1 MPFIDP
7 ELIERDRKLQVL
19 RSPQEYTDEEVYG
32 ALSALSGGKTEKS
45 SVILREP
52 ERGRHLFAEVWRY
65 MSLHYMDDGWDIFTA
80 CFGKMKKFPWHPLAN
95 AVYLDREERGETVYE
110 INACRKFVYKS
121 GQWSEMRYDELFFDK
136 YRIGAIMHE
145 ADRQLRRYLKTGHYL
160 REKAGEEWIAP
171 YVEAVIEA
179 DREAAAEA
187 AKPRITIDLSGLDKI
202 RRDAQITRDS
212 LLTEEEMREQE
223 TVETKPETPVIEA
236 PAIIPD
242 REETAVQPE
251 ASEPFNLSVE
261 NDKKSVHEEPGTVT
275 IEIPSLDE
283 VHAQILLMLM
293 RGESPAGLIRKEFL
307 MPSVVTDTI
316 NEALFDE
323 IGDNVLECDGDEIA
337 LVETVGR
344 KSEIEALLHDVDII
358 TEGGASFR
366 FIVGRYGSGK
376 SFLIQTIRNYVMD
389 RNFIV
394 ADADLSPERRLQ
406 GTKGQGLAT
415 YRELIGNLS
424 TKTKPEGGALTLVL
438 DRWINSVQMEAARE
452 TGLMPG
458 DPGLTKAVD
467 ARIYAVTSAVSELV
481 HGFEFARLLSAYYH
495 AYVDGNDDMKMKVVR
510 WFRGEYALKREAR
523 EELGINIIITDDD
536 WYDYLKIFAT
546 FFRLA
551 GYSGLMI
558 MIDELVNIY
567 KIPNS
572 ITRQY
577 NYEKMLTMYNDTL
590 QGKAHYLGIIMGATP
605 QALEDKRRGIYSYEA
620 LRSRLAEGKFSRPG
634 ARDLLAPV
642 IRLEPLT
649 AEEMLVLCEKLA
661 DMHADLYGYQRILTT
676 DDLVPFIK
684 MEYGRIGADQNITP
698 REVIRDFI
706 ELLDIMYQNPGTGIS
721 ELMESEDFSFAKSD
735 AVSDKAEKNY
745 AEFEI

>member
-1 MPFIDP
+1 MLLSELADYAEEKYQIKEEHKWAEMPGFSVLADPQTGKWAALLMRRWDYERGEEILRCDIKCGRQCISEFQVPYVTNAFRMKGNKWVGVIFDDRTDPEIVFELFDRAVRALAQRGFNIVLDSADDDRGAGKKYSDTLLPLESMRGNYDKRRLAQREAQDRRKKEEEKHRREAQIDSALRSRTGAFVNPSFSGRGNASGGVLTPGAIADQIPPRILEMMKLYEYGSSTFEHKCRNFYRQGKFMEDYEDDASWGGEYRRYFTTYHDLNLNQLRGYFAWRTLVRRGVFHRITTSLAYMYLYELLNGIGASSPEECLRRMKEFETGYLDSGIGDPSMQENLRRWRMEYAVLNGSSTEEVLPFIDP

-19 RSPQEYTDEEVYG
+19 RSPQEHTDEEVYG

-145 ADRQLRRYLKTGHYL
+145 ADRQLRMYLKTGHYL

-337 LVETVGR
+337 LVE
-344 KSEIEALLHDVDII
+344 D
-358 TEGGASFR
+358 
-366 FIVGRYGSGK
+366 
-376 SFLIQTIRNYVMD
+376 
-389 RNFIV
+389 
-394 ADADLSPERRLQ
+394 
-406 GTKGQGLAT
+406 
-415 YRELIGNLS
+415 YREEVTLILNG
-424 TKTKPEGGALTLVL
+424 EG
-438 DRWINSVQMEAARE
+438 
-452 TGLMPG
+452 
-458 DPGLTKAVD
+458 
-467 ARIYAVTSAVSELV
+467 
-481 HGFEFARLLSAYYH
+481 
-495 AYVDGNDDMKMKVVR
+495 
-510 WFRGEYALKREAR
+510 
-523 EELGINIIITDDD
+523 
-536 WYDYLKIFAT
+536 
-546 FFRLA
+546 
-551 GYSGLMI
+551 
-558 MIDELVNIY
+558 
-567 KIPNS
+567 
-572 ITRQY
+572 
-577 NYEKMLTMYNDTL
+577 
-590 QGKAHYLGIIMGATP
+590 
-605 QALEDKRRGIYSYEA
+605 
-620 LRSRLAEGKFSRPG
+620 
-634 ARDLLAPV
+634 
-642 IRLEPLT
+642 
-649 AEEMLVLCEKLA
+649 
-661 DMHADLYGYQRILTT
+661 
-676 DDLVPFIK
+676 
-684 MEYGRIGADQNITP
+684 
-698 REVIRDFI
+698 
-706 ELLDIMYQNPGTGIS
+706 
-721 ELMESEDFSFAKSD
+721 
-735 AVSDKAEKNY
+735 
-745 AEFEI
+745 

>member
-1 MPFIDP
+1 MLLSELADYAEEKYQIKEEHKWAEMPGFSVLADPQTGKWAALLMRRWDYERGEEILRCDIKCGRQCISEFQVPYVTNAFRMKGNKWVGVIFDDRTDPEIVFELFDRAVRALAQRGFNIVLDSADDDRGAGKKYSDTLLPLESMRGNYDKRRLAQREAQDRRKKEEEKHRREAQIDSALRSRTGAFVNPSFSGRGNTSGGALTPGALADQIPPRILEMMKLYEYGSSTVEHKCRNFYRQGKFMEDYEDDAPWGGEYRRYFTTYHDLNLNQLRGYFAWRTLVRRGVFRRITTSLAYMYLYELLNGIGASSPEESLSRMKEFEAGYLDSGIGDPSMRENLRRWRMEYAVLHGSSTGEVLPFIDP

-337 LVETVGR
+337 LVE
-344 KSEIEALLHDVDII
+344 D
-358 TEGGASFR
+358 
-366 FIVGRYGSGK
+366 
-376 SFLIQTIRNYVMD
+376 
-389 RNFIV
+389 
-394 ADADLSPERRLQ
+394 
-406 GTKGQGLAT
+406 
-415 YRELIGNLS
+415 YREEVTLILNG
-424 TKTKPEGGALTLVL
+424 EG
-438 DRWINSVQMEAARE
+438 
-452 TGLMPG
+452 
-458 DPGLTKAVD
+458 
-467 ARIYAVTSAVSELV
+467 
-481 HGFEFARLLSAYYH
+481 
-495 AYVDGNDDMKMKVVR
+495 
-510 WFRGEYALKREAR
+510 
-523 EELGINIIITDDD
+523 
-536 WYDYLKIFAT
+536 
-546 FFRLA
+546 
-551 GYSGLMI
+551 
-558 MIDELVNIY
+558 
-567 KIPNS
+567 
-572 ITRQY
+572 
-577 NYEKMLTMYNDTL
+577 
-590 QGKAHYLGIIMGATP
+590 
-605 QALEDKRRGIYSYEA
+605 
-620 LRSRLAEGKFSRPG
+620 
-634 ARDLLAPV
+634 
-642 IRLEPLT
+642 
-649 AEEMLVLCEKLA
+649 
-661 DMHADLYGYQRILTT
+661 
-676 DDLVPFIK
+676 
-684 MEYGRIGADQNITP
+684 
-698 REVIRDFI
+698 
-706 ELLDIMYQNPGTGIS
+706 
-721 ELMESEDFSFAKSD
+721 
-735 AVSDKAEKNY
+735 
-745 AEFEI
+745 

>member
-1 MPFIDP
+1 MLLSELADYAEEKYQIKEEHKWAEMPGFSVLADPQTGKWAALLMRRWDYERGEEILRCDIKCGRQCISEFQVPYVTNAFRMKGNKWVGVIFDDRTDPEIVFELFDRAVRALAQRGFNIVLDSADDDRSAGKKYSDTLLPLESMRGNYDKRRLAQREAQDRRKKEEEKHRREAQIDSALRSRTGAFVNPSFSGRGNTSGGALTPGALADQIPPRILEMMKLYEYGSSTFEHKCRNFYRQGKFMEDYEDDASWGGEYRRYFTTYHDLNLNQLRGYFAWRTLVRRGVFRRITTSLAYMYLYELLNGIGASSPEECLRRMKEFETGYLDSGIGDPSMQENLRRWRMEYAVLNGSSTEEVLPFIDP

-19 RSPQEYTDEEVYG
+19 RSPQEHTDEEVYG

-337 LVETVGR
+337 LVE
-344 KSEIEALLHDVDII
+344 D
-358 TEGGASFR
+358 
-366 FIVGRYGSGK
+366 
-376 SFLIQTIRNYVMD
+376 
-389 RNFIV
+389 
-394 ADADLSPERRLQ
+394 
-406 GTKGQGLAT
+406 
-415 YRELIGNLS
+415 YREEVTLILNG
-424 TKTKPEGGALTLVL
+424 EG
-438 DRWINSVQMEAARE
+438 
-452 TGLMPG
+452 
-458 DPGLTKAVD
+458 
-467 ARIYAVTSAVSELV
+467 
-481 HGFEFARLLSAYYH
+481 
-495 AYVDGNDDMKMKVVR
+495 
-510 WFRGEYALKREAR
+510 
-523 EELGINIIITDDD
+523 
-536 WYDYLKIFAT
+536 
-546 FFRLA
+546 
-551 GYSGLMI
+551 
-558 MIDELVNIY
+558 
-567 KIPNS
+567 
-572 ITRQY
+572 
-577 NYEKMLTMYNDTL
+577 
-590 QGKAHYLGIIMGATP
+590 
-605 QALEDKRRGIYSYEA
+605 
-620 LRSRLAEGKFSRPG
+620 
-634 ARDLLAPV
+634 
-642 IRLEPLT
+642 
-649 AEEMLVLCEKLA
+649 
-661 DMHADLYGYQRILTT
+661 
-676 DDLVPFIK
+676 
-684 MEYGRIGADQNITP
+684 
-698 REVIRDFI
+698 
-706 ELLDIMYQNPGTGIS
+706 
-721 ELMESEDFSFAKSD
+721 
-735 AVSDKAEKNY
+735 
-745 AEFEI
+745 

>member
-1 MPFIDP
+1 MLLSELADYAEEKYQIKEEHKWAEMPGFSVLADPQTGKWAALLMRRWDYERGEEILRCDIKCGRQCISEFQVPYVTNAFRMKGNKWVGVIFDDRTDPEIVFELFDRAVRALAQRGFNIVLDSADDDRSAGKKYSDTLLPLESMRGNYDKRRLAQREAQDRRKKEEEKHRREAQIDSALRSRTGAFVNPSFSGRGNASGGVLTPGAIADQIPPRILEMMKLYEYGSSTFEHKCRNFYRQGKFMEDYEDDASWGGEYRRYFTTYHDLNLNQLRGYFAWRTLVRRGVFRRITTSLAYMYLYELLNGIGASSPEECLRRMKEFETGYLDSGIGDPSMQENLRRWRMEYAVLNGSSTEEVLPFIDP

-19 RSPQEYTDEEVYG
+19 RSPQEHTDEEVYG

-136 YRIGAIMHE
+136 YRIGAVMHE

-337 LVETVGR
+337 LVE
-344 KSEIEALLHDVDII
+344 D
-358 TEGGASFR
+358 
-366 FIVGRYGSGK
+366 
-376 SFLIQTIRNYVMD
+376 
-389 RNFIV
+389 
-394 ADADLSPERRLQ
+394 
-406 GTKGQGLAT
+406 
-415 YRELIGNLS
+415 YREEVTLILNG
-424 TKTKPEGGALTLVL
+424 EG
-438 DRWINSVQMEAARE
+438 
-452 TGLMPG
+452 
-458 DPGLTKAVD
+458 
-467 ARIYAVTSAVSELV
+467 
-481 HGFEFARLLSAYYH
+481 
-495 AYVDGNDDMKMKVVR
+495 
-510 WFRGEYALKREAR
+510 
-523 EELGINIIITDDD
+523 
-536 WYDYLKIFAT
+536 
-546 FFRLA
+546 
-551 GYSGLMI
+551 
-558 MIDELVNIY
+558 
-567 KIPNS
+567 
-572 ITRQY
+572 
-577 NYEKMLTMYNDTL
+577 
-590 QGKAHYLGIIMGATP
+590 
-605 QALEDKRRGIYSYEA
+605 
-620 LRSRLAEGKFSRPG
+620 
-634 ARDLLAPV
+634 
-642 IRLEPLT
+642 
-649 AEEMLVLCEKLA
+649 
-661 DMHADLYGYQRILTT
+661 
-676 DDLVPFIK
+676 
-684 MEYGRIGADQNITP
+684 
-698 REVIRDFI
+698 
-706 ELLDIMYQNPGTGIS
+706 
-721 ELMESEDFSFAKSD
+721 
-735 AVSDKAEKNY
+735 
-745 AEFEI
+745 

>member
-1 MPFIDP
+1 MLLSELADYAEEKYQIKEEHKWAEMPGFSVLADPQTGKWAALLMRRWDYERGEEILRCDIKCGRQCISEFQVPYVTNAFRMKGNKWVGVIFDDRTDPEIVFELFDRAVRALAQRGFNIVLDSADDDRGAGKKYSDTLLPLESMRGNYDKRRLAQREAQDRRKKEEEKHRREAQIDSALRSRTGAFVNPSFSGRGNASGGVLTPGAIADQIPPRILEMMKLYEYGSSTFEHKCRNFYRQGKFMEDYEDDASWGGEYRRYFTTYHDLNLNQLRGYFAWRTLVRRGVFRRITTSLAYMYLYELLNGIGASSPEECLRRMKEFETGYLDSGIGDPSMQENLRRWRMEYAVLNGSSTEEVLPFIDP

-65 MSLHYMDDGWDIFTA
+65 MSSHYMDDGWDIFTA

-337 LVETVGR
+337 LVE
-344 KSEIEALLHDVDII
+344 D
-358 TEGGASFR
+358 
-366 FIVGRYGSGK
+366 
-376 SFLIQTIRNYVMD
+376 
-389 RNFIV
+389 
-394 ADADLSPERRLQ
+394 
-406 GTKGQGLAT
+406 
-415 YRELIGNLS
+415 YREEVTLILNG
-424 TKTKPEGGALTLVL
+424 EG
-438 DRWINSVQMEAARE
+438 
-452 TGLMPG
+452 
-458 DPGLTKAVD
+458 
-467 ARIYAVTSAVSELV
+467 
-481 HGFEFARLLSAYYH
+481 
-495 AYVDGNDDMKMKVVR
+495 
-510 WFRGEYALKREAR
+510 
-523 EELGINIIITDDD
+523 
-536 WYDYLKIFAT
+536 
-546 FFRLA
+546 
-551 GYSGLMI
+551 
-558 MIDELVNIY
+558 
-567 KIPNS
+567 
-572 ITRQY
+572 
-577 NYEKMLTMYNDTL
+577 
-590 QGKAHYLGIIMGATP
+590 
-605 QALEDKRRGIYSYEA
+605 
-620 LRSRLAEGKFSRPG
+620 
-634 ARDLLAPV
+634 
-642 IRLEPLT
+642 
-649 AEEMLVLCEKLA
+649 
-661 DMHADLYGYQRILTT
+661 
-676 DDLVPFIK
+676 
-684 MEYGRIGADQNITP
+684 
-698 REVIRDFI
+698 
-706 ELLDIMYQNPGTGIS
+706 
-721 ELMESEDFSFAKSD
+721 
-735 AVSDKAEKNY
+735 
-745 AEFEI
+745 

>member
-1 MPFIDP
+1 MLLSELADYAEEKYQIKEEHKWAEMPGFSVLADPQTGKWAALLMRRWDYERGEEILRCDIKCGRQCISEFQVPYVTNAFRMKGNKWVGVIFDDRTDPEIVFELFDRAVRALAQRGFNIVLDSADDDRGAGKKYSDTLLPLESMRGNYDKRRLAQREAQDRRKKEEEKHRREAQIDSALRSRTGAFVNPPYSGRGNASGGVLTPGAIADQIPPRILEMMKLYEYGSSTFEHKCRNFYRQGKFMEDYEDDAPWGGEYRRYFTTYHDLNLNQLRGYFAWRTLVRRGVFRRITTSLAYMYLYELLNGIGASSPEECLRRMKEFETGYLDSGIGDPSMQENLRRWRMEYAVLNGSSTEEVLPFIDP

-19 RSPQEYTDEEVYG
+19 RSPQEHTDEEVYG
-32 ALSALSGGKTEKS
+32 ALSALSGAKTEKS

-52 ERGRHLFAEVWRY
+52 ERGRHLFAELWRY

-261 NDKKSVHEEPGTVT
+261 NDKKSVHEEPGPVT

-337 LVETVGR
+337 LVE
-344 KSEIEALLHDVDII
+344 D
-358 TEGGASFR
+358 
-366 FIVGRYGSGK
+366 
-376 SFLIQTIRNYVMD
+376 
-389 RNFIV
+389 
-394 ADADLSPERRLQ
+394 
-406 GTKGQGLAT
+406 
-415 YRELIGNLS
+415 YREEVTLILNG
-424 TKTKPEGGALTLVL
+424 EG
-438 DRWINSVQMEAARE
+438 
-452 TGLMPG
+452 
-458 DPGLTKAVD
+458 
-467 ARIYAVTSAVSELV
+467 
-481 HGFEFARLLSAYYH
+481 
-495 AYVDGNDDMKMKVVR
+495 
-510 WFRGEYALKREAR
+510 
-523 EELGINIIITDDD
+523 
-536 WYDYLKIFAT
+536 
-546 FFRLA
+546 
-551 GYSGLMI
+551 
-558 MIDELVNIY
+558 
-567 KIPNS
+567 
-572 ITRQY
+572 
-577 NYEKMLTMYNDTL
+577 
-590 QGKAHYLGIIMGATP
+590 
-605 QALEDKRRGIYSYEA
+605 
-620 LRSRLAEGKFSRPG
+620 
-634 ARDLLAPV
+634 
-642 IRLEPLT
+642 
-649 AEEMLVLCEKLA
+649 
-661 DMHADLYGYQRILTT
+661 
-676 DDLVPFIK
+676 
-684 MEYGRIGADQNITP
+684 
-698 REVIRDFI
+698 
-706 ELLDIMYQNPGTGIS
+706 
-721 ELMESEDFSFAKSD
+721 
-735 AVSDKAEKNY
+735 
-745 AEFEI
+745 

>member
-1 MPFIDP
+1 MLLSELADYAEEKYQIKEEHKWAEMPGFSVLADPQTGKWAALLMRRWDYERGEEILRCDIKCGRQCISEFQVPYVTNAFRMKGNKWVGVIFDDRTDPEIVFELFDRAVRALAQRGFNIVLDSADDDRGAGKKYSDTLLPLESMRGNYDKRRLAQREAQDRRKKEEEKHRREAQIDSALRSRTGAFVNPSFSGRGNASGGVLTPGAIADQIPPRILEMMKLYEYGSSTFEHKCRNFYRQGKFMEDYEDDASWGGEYRRYFTTYHDLNLNQLRGYFAWRTQVRRGVFRRITTSLAYMYLYELLNGIGVSSPEESLRKMKEFEVGYLDSGVGDPSMRENLRRWRMEYAVLNGSSTEEVLPFIVPD
-7 ELIERDRKLQVL
+7 LIERDRKLQVL
-19 RSPQEYTDEEVYG
+19 RSPEEYTDEEVYE

-45 SVILREP
+45 SVILKEP
-52 ERGRHLFAEVWRY
+52 ERGRHLFAEVWRH

-95 AVYLDREERGETVYE
+95 AVYMDREERGETVYE
-110 INACRKFVYKS
+110 INACRKFVFKH

-136 YRIGAIMHE
+136 YRISAIMHE

-337 LVETVGR
+337 LVE
-344 KSEIEALLHDVDII
+344 D
-358 TEGGASFR
+358 
-366 FIVGRYGSGK
+366 
-376 SFLIQTIRNYVMD
+376 
-389 RNFIV
+389 
-394 ADADLSPERRLQ
+394 
-406 GTKGQGLAT
+406 
-415 YRELIGNLS
+415 YREEVTLILNG
-424 TKTKPEGGALTLVL
+424 EG
-438 DRWINSVQMEAARE
+438 
-452 TGLMPG
+452 
-458 DPGLTKAVD
+458 
-467 ARIYAVTSAVSELV
+467 
-481 HGFEFARLLSAYYH
+481 
-495 AYVDGNDDMKMKVVR
+495 
-510 WFRGEYALKREAR
+510 
-523 EELGINIIITDDD
+523 
-536 WYDYLKIFAT
+536 
-546 FFRLA
+546 
-551 GYSGLMI
+551 
-558 MIDELVNIY
+558 
-567 KIPNS
+567 
-572 ITRQY
+572 
-577 NYEKMLTMYNDTL
+577 
-590 QGKAHYLGIIMGATP
+590 
-605 QALEDKRRGIYSYEA
+605 
-620 LRSRLAEGKFSRPG
+620 
-634 ARDLLAPV
+634 
-642 IRLEPLT
+642 
-649 AEEMLVLCEKLA
+649 
-661 DMHADLYGYQRILTT
+661 
-676 DDLVPFIK
+676 
-684 MEYGRIGADQNITP
+684 
-698 REVIRDFI
+698 
-706 ELLDIMYQNPGTGIS
+706 
-721 ELMESEDFSFAKSD
+721 
-735 AVSDKAEKNY
+735 
-745 AEFEI
+745 

>member
-1 MPFIDP
+1 MNLSELTAYAEEKYHIREEQKWDDFRSFSVLTDPETRKWVALMMRQWDYETGNELCKCDIKCGRQILTEIKEPYVTNAFRMRGEKWAGVIFDDRTEPEVVFKLFDEAIRIGRAGSYTVVLEEGKREESSGAGGRVFRDTLLPLEAMRGNYDKSRFRERQEENKKARPQTHVRLNNEPRTIPTRILEMMQLYEYRSSSFENKCRNFVRQGKFMEDYEDDAPWGGEYRRYFTTYHDLNLNQLRGYFAWRTLVRRGVFRRITTSLAYMYLYELLNGIGASSPEECLRRMKEFETGYLDSGIGDPSMRENLRRWRMEYAVLHGSSTGEVLPFIDP

-337 LVETVGR
+337 LVE
-344 KSEIEALLHDVDII
+344 D
-358 TEGGASFR
+358 
-366 FIVGRYGSGK
+366 
-376 SFLIQTIRNYVMD
+376 
-389 RNFIV
+389 
-394 ADADLSPERRLQ
+394 
-406 GTKGQGLAT
+406 
-415 YRELIGNLS
+415 YREEVTLILNG
-424 TKTKPEGGALTLVL
+424 EG
-438 DRWINSVQMEAARE
+438 
-452 TGLMPG
+452 
-458 DPGLTKAVD
+458 
-467 ARIYAVTSAVSELV
+467 
-481 HGFEFARLLSAYYH
+481 
-495 AYVDGNDDMKMKVVR
+495 
-510 WFRGEYALKREAR
+510 
-523 EELGINIIITDDD
+523 
-536 WYDYLKIFAT
+536 
-546 FFRLA
+546 
-551 GYSGLMI
+551 
-558 MIDELVNIY
+558 
-567 KIPNS
+567 
-572 ITRQY
+572 
-577 NYEKMLTMYNDTL
+577 
-590 QGKAHYLGIIMGATP
+590 
-605 QALEDKRRGIYSYEA
+605 
-620 LRSRLAEGKFSRPG
+620 
-634 ARDLLAPV
+634 
-642 IRLEPLT
+642 
-649 AEEMLVLCEKLA
+649 
-661 DMHADLYGYQRILTT
+661 
-676 DDLVPFIK
+676 
-684 MEYGRIGADQNITP
+684 
-698 REVIRDFI
+698 
-706 ELLDIMYQNPGTGIS
+706 
-721 ELMESEDFSFAKSD
+721 
-735 AVSDKAEKNY
+735 
-745 AEFEI
+745 

>member
-1 MPFIDP
+1 MLLSELADYAEEKYQIKEEHKWAEMPGFSVLADPQTGKWAALLMRRWDYERGEEILRCDIKCGRQCISEFQVPYVTNAFRMKGNKWVGVIFDDRTDPEIVFELFDRAVRALAQRGFNIVLDSADDDRGAGKKYSDTLLPLESMRGNYDKRRLAQREAQDRRKKEEEKHRREAQIDSALRSRTGAFVNPSFSGRGNTSGGALTPGALADQIPPRILEMMKLYEYGSSTFEHKCRNFYRQGKFMEDYEDDAPWGGEYRRYFTTYHDLNLNQLRGYFAWRTLVRRGVFRRITTSLAYMYLYELLNGIGASSPEESLSRMKEFEAGYLDSGIGDPSMQENLRRWRMEYAVLNGSSTEEVLPFIDP

-19 RSPQEYTDEEVYG
+19 RSPQEHTDEEVYG

-337 LVETVGR
+337 LVE
-344 KSEIEALLHDVDII
+344 D
-358 TEGGASFR
+358 
-366 FIVGRYGSGK
+366 
-376 SFLIQTIRNYVMD
+376 
-389 RNFIV
+389 
-394 ADADLSPERRLQ
+394 
-406 GTKGQGLAT
+406 
-415 YRELIGNLS
+415 YREEVTLILNG
-424 TKTKPEGGALTLVL
+424 EG
-438 DRWINSVQMEAARE
+438 
-452 TGLMPG
+452 
-458 DPGLTKAVD
+458 
-467 ARIYAVTSAVSELV
+467 
-481 HGFEFARLLSAYYH
+481 
-495 AYVDGNDDMKMKVVR
+495 
-510 WFRGEYALKREAR
+510 
-523 EELGINIIITDDD
+523 
-536 WYDYLKIFAT
+536 
-546 FFRLA
+546 
-551 GYSGLMI
+551 
-558 MIDELVNIY
+558 
-567 KIPNS
+567 
-572 ITRQY
+572 
-577 NYEKMLTMYNDTL
+577 
-590 QGKAHYLGIIMGATP
+590 
-605 QALEDKRRGIYSYEA
+605 
-620 LRSRLAEGKFSRPG
+620 
-634 ARDLLAPV
+634 
-642 IRLEPLT
+642 
-649 AEEMLVLCEKLA
+649 
-661 DMHADLYGYQRILTT
+661 
-676 DDLVPFIK
+676 
-684 MEYGRIGADQNITP
+684 
-698 REVIRDFI
+698 
-706 ELLDIMYQNPGTGIS
+706 
-721 ELMESEDFSFAKSD
+721 
-735 AVSDKAEKNY
+735 
-745 AEFEI
+745 

>member
-1 MPFIDP
+1 MLLSELADYAEEKYQIKEEHKWAEMPGFSVLADPQTGKWAALLMRRWDYERGEEILRCDIKCGRQCISEFQVPYVTNAFRMKGNKWVGVIFDDRTDPEIVFELFDRAVRALAQRGFNIVLDSADDDRGAGKKYSDTLLPLESMRGNYDKRRLAQREAQDRRKKEEEKHRREAQIDSALRSRTGAFVNPSFSGRGNASGGVLTPGAIADQIPPRILEMMKLYEYGSSTFEHKCRNFYRQGKFMEDYEDDASWGGEYRRYFTTYHDLNLNQLRGYFAWRTLVRRGVFHRITTSLAYMYLYELLNGIGASSPEECLRRMKEFETGYLDSGIGDPSMQENLRRWRMEYAVLNGSSTEEVLPFIDP

-337 LVETVGR
+337 LVE
-344 KSEIEALLHDVDII
+344 D
-358 TEGGASFR
+358 
-366 FIVGRYGSGK
+366 
-376 SFLIQTIRNYVMD
+376 
-389 RNFIV
+389 
-394 ADADLSPERRLQ
+394 
-406 GTKGQGLAT
+406 
-415 YRELIGNLS
+415 YREEVTLILNG
-424 TKTKPEGGALTLVL
+424 EG
-438 DRWINSVQMEAARE
+438 
-452 TGLMPG
+452 
-458 DPGLTKAVD
+458 
-467 ARIYAVTSAVSELV
+467 
-481 HGFEFARLLSAYYH
+481 
-495 AYVDGNDDMKMKVVR
+495 
-510 WFRGEYALKREAR
+510 
-523 EELGINIIITDDD
+523 
-536 WYDYLKIFAT
+536 
-546 FFRLA
+546 
-551 GYSGLMI
+551 
-558 MIDELVNIY
+558 
-567 KIPNS
+567 
-572 ITRQY
+572 
-577 NYEKMLTMYNDTL
+577 
-590 QGKAHYLGIIMGATP
+590 
-605 QALEDKRRGIYSYEA
+605 
-620 LRSRLAEGKFSRPG
+620 
-634 ARDLLAPV
+634 
-642 IRLEPLT
+642 
-649 AEEMLVLCEKLA
+649 
-661 DMHADLYGYQRILTT
+661 
-676 DDLVPFIK
+676 
-684 MEYGRIGADQNITP
+684 
-698 REVIRDFI
+698 
-706 ELLDIMYQNPGTGIS
+706 
-721 ELMESEDFSFAKSD
+721 
-735 AVSDKAEKNY
+735 
-745 AEFEI
+745 

>member
-1 MPFIDP
+1 MLLSELADYAEEKYQIKEEHKWAEMPGFSVLADPQTGKWAALLMRRWDYERGEEILRCDIKCGRQCISEFQVPYVTNAFRMKGNKWVGVIFDDRTDPEIVFELFDRAVRALAQRGFNIVLDSADDDRGAGKKYSDTLLPLESMRGNYDKRRLAQREAQDRRKKEEEKHRREAQIDSALRSRTGAFVNPSFSGRGNASGGVLTPGAIADQIPPRILEMMKLYEYGSSTFEHKCRNFYRQGKFMEDYEDDAPWGGEYRRYFTTYHDLNLNQLRGYFAWRTLVRRGVFRRITTSLAYMYLYELLNGIGASSPEECLRRMKEFETGYLDSGIGDPSMQENLRRWRMEYAVLNGSSTEEVLPFIDP

-19 RSPQEYTDEEVYG
+19 RSPQEHTDEEVYG

-223 TVETKPETPVIEA
+223 TMETKPETPVIEA

-261 NDKKSVHEEPGTVT
+261 NDKKSVHEEPGPVT

-337 LVETVGR
+337 LVE
-344 KSEIEALLHDVDII
+344 D
-358 TEGGASFR
+358 
-366 FIVGRYGSGK
+366 
-376 SFLIQTIRNYVMD
+376 
-389 RNFIV
+389 
-394 ADADLSPERRLQ
+394 
-406 GTKGQGLAT
+406 
-415 YRELIGNLS
+415 YREEVTLILNG
-424 TKTKPEGGALTLVL
+424 EG
-438 DRWINSVQMEAARE
+438 
-452 TGLMPG
+452 
-458 DPGLTKAVD
+458 
-467 ARIYAVTSAVSELV
+467 
-481 HGFEFARLLSAYYH
+481 
-495 AYVDGNDDMKMKVVR
+495 
-510 WFRGEYALKREAR
+510 
-523 EELGINIIITDDD
+523 
-536 WYDYLKIFAT
+536 
-546 FFRLA
+546 
-551 GYSGLMI
+551 
-558 MIDELVNIY
+558 
-567 KIPNS
+567 
-572 ITRQY
+572 
-577 NYEKMLTMYNDTL
+577 
-590 QGKAHYLGIIMGATP
+590 
-605 QALEDKRRGIYSYEA
+605 
-620 LRSRLAEGKFSRPG
+620 
-634 ARDLLAPV
+634 
-642 IRLEPLT
+642 
-649 AEEMLVLCEKLA
+649 
-661 DMHADLYGYQRILTT
+661 
-676 DDLVPFIK
+676 
-684 MEYGRIGADQNITP
+684 
-698 REVIRDFI
+698 
-706 ELLDIMYQNPGTGIS
+706 
-721 ELMESEDFSFAKSD
+721 
-735 AVSDKAEKNY
+735 
-745 AEFEI
+745 

>member
-1 MPFIDP
+1 MLLSDLAAYAEEKYQIKEEHKWPELPGFSVLADPQTGKWAALLMRRWDYERGEEILRCDIKCGRQCISEFQVPYVTNAFRMKGNKWVGVIFDDRTDPEIVFELFDRAVRALAQRGFNIVLDSADDDRGAGKKYSDTLLPLESMRGNYDKRRLAQREAQDRRKKEEEKHRREAQIDSALRSRTGAFVNPSFSGRGNTSGGALTPGALADQIPPRILEMMKLYEYGSSTFEHKCRNFYRQGKFMEDYEDDAPWGGEYRRYFTTYHDLNLNQLRGYFAWRTLVRRGVFRRITTSLAYMYLYELLNGIGASSPEECLRRMKEFETGYLDSGIGDPSMQENLRRWRMEYAVLNGSSTEEVLPFIDP

-160 REKAGEEWIAP
+160 REKAGEEWIIP

-337 LVETVGR
+337 LVE
-344 KSEIEALLHDVDII
+344 D
-358 TEGGASFR
+358 
-366 FIVGRYGSGK
+366 
-376 SFLIQTIRNYVMD
+376 
-389 RNFIV
+389 
-394 ADADLSPERRLQ
+394 
-406 GTKGQGLAT
+406 
-415 YRELIGNLS
+415 YREEVTLILNG
-424 TKTKPEGGALTLVL
+424 EG
-438 DRWINSVQMEAARE
+438 
-452 TGLMPG
+452 
-458 DPGLTKAVD
+458 
-467 ARIYAVTSAVSELV
+467 
-481 HGFEFARLLSAYYH
+481 
-495 AYVDGNDDMKMKVVR
+495 
-510 WFRGEYALKREAR
+510 
-523 EELGINIIITDDD
+523 
-536 WYDYLKIFAT
+536 
-546 FFRLA
+546 
-551 GYSGLMI
+551 
-558 MIDELVNIY
+558 
-567 KIPNS
+567 
-572 ITRQY
+572 
-577 NYEKMLTMYNDTL
+577 
-590 QGKAHYLGIIMGATP
+590 
-605 QALEDKRRGIYSYEA
+605 
-620 LRSRLAEGKFSRPG
+620 
-634 ARDLLAPV
+634 
-642 IRLEPLT
+642 
-649 AEEMLVLCEKLA
+649 
-661 DMHADLYGYQRILTT
+661 
-676 DDLVPFIK
+676 
-684 MEYGRIGADQNITP
+684 
-698 REVIRDFI
+698 
-706 ELLDIMYQNPGTGIS
+706 
-721 ELMESEDFSFAKSD
+721 
-735 AVSDKAEKNY
+735 
-745 AEFEI
+745 

>member
-1 MPFIDP
+1 MLLSELADYAEEKYQIKEEHKWAEMPGFSVLADPQTGKWAALLMRRWDYERGEEILRCDIKCGRQCISEFQVPYVTNAFRMKGNKWVGVIFDDRTDPEIVFELFDRAVRALAQRGFNIVLDSADDDRSAGKKYSDTLLPLESMRGNYDKRRLAQREAQDRRKKEEEKHRREAQIDSALRSRTGAFVNPSFSGRGNASGGVLTPGAIADQIPPRILEMMKLYEYGSSTFEHKCRNFYRQGKFMEDYEDDASWGGEYRRYFTTYHDLNLNQLRGYFAWRTLVRRGVFRRITTSLAYMYLYELLNGIGASSPEECLRRMKEFETGYLDSGIGDPSMQENLRRWRMEYAVLNGSSTEEVLPFIDP

-19 RSPQEYTDEEVYG
+19 RSPQEHTDEEVYG

-337 LVETVGR
+337 LVE
-344 KSEIEALLHDVDII
+344 D
-358 TEGGASFR
+358 
-366 FIVGRYGSGK
+366 
-376 SFLIQTIRNYVMD
+376 
-389 RNFIV
+389 
-394 ADADLSPERRLQ
+394 
-406 GTKGQGLAT
+406 
-415 YRELIGNLS
+415 YREEVTLILNG
-424 TKTKPEGGALTLVL
+424 EG
-438 DRWINSVQMEAARE
+438 
-452 TGLMPG
+452 
-458 DPGLTKAVD
+458 
-467 ARIYAVTSAVSELV
+467 
-481 HGFEFARLLSAYYH
+481 
-495 AYVDGNDDMKMKVVR
+495 
-510 WFRGEYALKREAR
+510 
-523 EELGINIIITDDD
+523 
-536 WYDYLKIFAT
+536 
-546 FFRLA
+546 
-551 GYSGLMI
+551 
-558 MIDELVNIY
+558 
-567 KIPNS
+567 
-572 ITRQY
+572 
-577 NYEKMLTMYNDTL
+577 
-590 QGKAHYLGIIMGATP
+590 
-605 QALEDKRRGIYSYEA
+605 
-620 LRSRLAEGKFSRPG
+620 
-634 ARDLLAPV
+634 
-642 IRLEPLT
+642 
-649 AEEMLVLCEKLA
+649 
-661 DMHADLYGYQRILTT
+661 
-676 DDLVPFIK
+676 
-684 MEYGRIGADQNITP
+684 
-698 REVIRDFI
+698 
-706 ELLDIMYQNPGTGIS
+706 
-721 ELMESEDFSFAKSD
+721 
-735 AVSDKAEKNY
+735 
-745 AEFEI
+745 